1 MGLVARQANLV
12 IRGLELA
19 VPPQPL
25 SRGEELEM
33 ESIANDQ

>member
-1 MGLVARQANLV
+1 MGLVAREASLV
-12 IRGLELA
+12 IRGLELS

-25 SRGEELEM
+25 GRGEELEM